1 MLARLI
7 ILKELTFVE
16 TNWVKEQPKV
26 DSRTVTINCVY
37 AVWLLFVLIVPIR
50 VTV

>member
-1 MLARLI
+1 M
-7 ILKELTFVE
+7 ELTFFG
-16 TNWVKEQPKV
+16 TNWVEQQPNV
-26 DSRTVTINCVY
+26 DSRTVTINCVD